1 MARGVSIRVV
11 EEVAVRIWPGQPFPL
26 GASFDGIGTNFSL
39 FSELAERVEVCIY
52 LDGNEIRVEL
62 PERTSN
68 CWHGYL
74 PDLSSGIRYGFR
86 VYGPWAPSEGLRCNP
101 AKLLLDPY
109 ARAIDGQVRWNV
121 AVFPY

>member
-1 MARGVSIRVV
+1 MAPGTSIRACWS
-11 EEVAVRIWPGQPFPL
+11 AVRIWPGQPFPL

-39 FSELAERVEVCIY
+39 FSEVAERVEVCVY

-62 PERTSN
+62 PECTNS

-86 VYGPWAPSEGLRCNP
+86 AYGPWAPEEGSRCNP
-101 AKLLLDPY
+101 AKLLLD
-109 ARAIDGQVRWNV
+109 
-121 AVFPY
+121 